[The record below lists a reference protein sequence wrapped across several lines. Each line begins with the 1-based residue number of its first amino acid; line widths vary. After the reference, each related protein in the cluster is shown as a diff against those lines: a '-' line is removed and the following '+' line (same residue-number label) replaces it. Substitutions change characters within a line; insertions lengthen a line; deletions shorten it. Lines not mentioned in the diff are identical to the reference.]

1 MVLNRKKHQLITS
14 LKIINYALIDNLD
27 ISFTDGLSCITG
39 ETGAGKSILMGGLSL
54 VLGKRADL
62 NVLKD
67 PNKKCVIE
75 ATFYIENY
83 SLREFFDE
91 AQIDYQKETLLR
103 REIIPGG
110 KSRAFINDSP
120 VTLEKINRLSDF
132 LIDVHSQNEN
142 QTLFKDEY
150 QFLVLDA
157 LAKND
162 ILINEYS
169 KNLIEFNVTKKI
181 YDELLLK
188 SHSLKQESD
197 YNKFLYD
204 ELVNEDLNLDSQI
217 SLVEEIEKLSNVE
230 DLQLNLSQSIQII
243 EGDQIGLLT
252 QISNLK
258 AVLKN
263 AVDKSNSFSTLHDR
277 VTVFDIELKD
287 VLDQLIDKLYELES
301 NPSLLENLN
310 HKLDKIHSL
319 FHKHNVDNISDLL
332 NIKDQLETK
341 LNENINL
348 DSKIEDLKI
357 KLKNLEET
365 LNKKAFQI
373 HEKRKNTIPVLC
385 NEIEEMIAKMGM
397 QRAKFKVELN
407 FSENFLYNGKDQIN
421 FLFSANLGAS
431 FRPIKKVASGGEMSR
446 IMLAI
451 KAILSRFKHLP
462 TIVFDEIDTGVS
474 GTISNEIGNV
484 MAQMGQYMQVF
495 TITHLPQVAAKGKH
509 HYKVYKEVQASSTV
523 TNIKKLDE
531 EDRVVEL
538 AQMLSG
544 EDLTETAFD
553 HARQLLN

>member
-14 LKIINYALIDNLD
+14 LKILNYALIDNLD

-62 NVLKD
+62 NVLKN

-75 ATFYIENY
+75 ATFYIDNY

-263 AVDKSNSFSTLHDR
+263 AVEKSNSFSTLHDR
-277 VTVFDIELKD
+277 VTVLDIELKD
-287 VLDQLIDKLYELES
+287 ILDQLIDKLYELES

-357 KLKNLEET
+357 KLKDFEET
-365 LNKKAFQI
+365 LNRKAFQI

-385 NEIEEMIAKMGM
+385 NEIEEIIAKMGM

-451 KAILSRFKHLP
+451 KAILSRFKQLP

-495 TITHLPQVAAKGKH
+495 TITHLPQVAAKGKQ
-509 HYKVYKEVQASSTV
+509 HYKVYKEVQGSSTV

>member
-14 LKIINYALIDNLD
+14 LKILNYALIDNLD

-62 NVLKD
+62 NVLKN

-75 ATFYIENY
+75 ATFYIDNY

-91 AQIDYQKETLLR
+91 SQIDYQKETLLR
-103 REIIPGG
+103 REIIPSG

-162 ILINEYS
+162 ILINEYN

-243 EGDQIGLLT
+243 EEDQIGLLT

-277 VTVFDIELKD
+277 VTVLDIELKD
-287 VLDQLIDKLYELES
+287 ILDQLIDKLYELES

-310 HKLDKIHSL
+310 HKLDKIQSL

-357 KLKNLEET
+357 KLKDFEET
-365 LNKKAFQI
+365 LNRKAFQI

-397 QRAKFKVELN
+397 QRAKFKVQLN

-451 KAILSRFKHLP
+451 KAILSRFKQLP

-484 MAQMGQYMQVF
+484 MAQMGRYMQVF
-495 TITHLPQVAAKGKH
+495 TITHLPQVAAKGKQ
-509 HYKVYKEVQASSTV
+509 HYKVYKEVQGSSTV

>member
-14 LKIINYALIDNLD
+14 LKILNYALIDNLD

-62 NVLKD
+62 NVLKN

-75 ATFYIENY
+75 ATFYIDNY

-263 AVDKSNSFSTLHDR
+263 AVEKSNSFSTLHDR
-277 VTVFDIELKD
+277 VTVLDIELKD
-287 VLDQLIDKLYELES
+287 ILDQLIDKLYELES

-357 KLKNLEET
+357 KLKNFEET
-365 LNKKAFQI
+365 LNRKAFQI
-373 HEKRKNTIPVLC
+373 HEKGKNTIPVLC
-385 NEIEEMIAKMGM
+385 NEIEEIIAKMGM

-451 KAILSRFKHLP
+451 KAILSRFKQLP

-495 TITHLPQVAAKGKH
+495 TITHLPQVAAKGKQ
-509 HYKVYKEVQASSTV
+509 HYKVYKEVQGSSTV

>member
-14 LKIINYALIDNLD
+14 LKILNYALIDNLD

-75 ATFYIENY
+75 ATFYIDNY
-83 SLREFFDE
+83 SLRDFFDE

-103 REIIPGG
+103 REIIPSG

-217 SLVEEIEKLSNVE
+217 SLMEEIEKLSNVE

-258 AVLKN
+258 AFLKN

-277 VTVFDIELKD
+277 VTVLDIELKD
-287 VLDQLIDKLYELES
+287 ILDQLIDKLYELES

-357 KLKNLEET
+357 KLKDFEET
-365 LNKKAFQI
+365 LDRKAFQI

-495 TITHLPQVAAKGKH
+495 TITHLPQVAAKGKQ
-509 HYKVYKEVQASSTV
+509 HYKVYKEVQGSSTV

>member
-14 LKIINYALIDNLD
+14 LKILNYALIDNLD

-67 PNKKCVIE
+67 PKKKCVIE
-75 ATFYIENY
+75 ATFYIDNY

-91 AQIDYQKETLLR
+91 VQIDYQKETLLR
-103 REIIPGG
+103 REIIPSG

-162 ILINEYS
+162 ILLNEYN

-217 SLVEEIEKLSNVE
+217 SLMEEIEKLSNVE

-258 AVLKN
+258 AFLKN

-277 VTVFDIELKD
+277 VTVLDIELKD
-287 VLDQLIDKLYELES
+287 ILDQLIDKLYELES

-357 KLKNLEET
+357 KLKDFEET
-365 LNKKAFQI
+365 LNRKAFQI

-397 QRAKFKVELN
+397 QRAKFKVQLN

-495 TITHLPQVAAKGKH
+495 TITHLPQVAAKGKQ
-509 HYKVYKEVQASSTV
+509 HYKVYKEVQGSSTV

>member
-230 DLQLNLSQSIQII
+230 DLQLNLSQSIEII

-277 VTVFDIELKD
+277 VTVFDIEVKD

-357 KLKNLEET
+357 KLKNFEET
-365 LNKKAFQI
+365 LNRKAFQI

-451 KAILSRFKHLP
+451 KAILSRFKQLP

-484 MAQMGQYMQVF
+484 MEQMGQYMQVF

-509 HYKVYKEVQASSTV
+509 HYKVYKEVQGSSTV
-523 TNIKKLDE
+523 TNIKKLDQ

>member
-14 LKIINYALIDNLD
+14 LKILNYALIDNLD

-62 NVLKD
+62 NVLKNPD
-67 PNKKCVIE
+67 KKCVIE
-75 ATFYIENY
+75 ATFYIDNY

-162 ILINEYS
+162 ILLNEYN

-217 SLVEEIEKLSNVE
+217 SLMEEIEKLSNVE

-258 AVLKN
+258 AFLKN

-277 VTVFDIELKD
+277 VTVLDIELKD
-287 VLDQLIDKLYELES
+287 ILDQLIDKLYELES

-357 KLKNLEET
+357 KLKDFEENL
-365 LNKKAFQI
+365 NRKAFQI

-385 NEIEEMIAKMGM
+385 NEIEGMIAKMGM
-397 QRAKFKVELN
+397 QRAKFKVQLN

-495 TITHLPQVAAKGKH
+495 TITHLPQVAAKGKQ
-509 HYKVYKEVQASSTV
+509 HYKVYKEVQGSSTV

-531 EDRVVEL
+531 EERVVEL

>member
-14 LKIINYALIDNLD
+14 LKILNYALIDNLD

-75 ATFYIENY
+75 ATFYIDNY

-91 AQIDYQKETLLR
+91 VQIDYQKETLLR

-162 ILINEYS
+162 ILINEYN

-204 ELVNEDLNLDSQI
+204 EIVNEDLNLDSQI
-217 SLVEEIEKLSNVE
+217 SLMEEIEKLSNVE
-230 DLQLNLSQSIQII
+230 DLQLNLSQSMQII
-243 EGDQIGLLT
+243 EGDQVGLLT

-263 AVDKSNSFSTLHDR
+263 TVDKSNSFSTLHDR
-277 VTVFDIELKD
+277 VTVLDIELKD
-287 VLDQLIDKLYELES
+287 ILDQLIDKLYELES

-357 KLKNLEET
+357 KLKDFEET
-365 LNKKAFQI
+365 LNRKAFQI
-373 HEKRKNTIPVLC
+373 HEKRKNTIPILC

-495 TITHLPQVAAKGKH
+495 TITHLPQVAAKGKQ
-509 HYKVYKEVQASSTV
+509 HYKVYKEVQGSSTV

-531 EDRVVEL
+531 EERVVEL

>member
-1 MVLNRKKHQLITS
+1 LVLNRKKHQLITS
-14 LKIINYALIDNLD
+14 LKILNYALIDNLD

-62 NVLKD
+62 NVLKN

-75 ATFYIENY
+75 ATFYIDNY

-91 AQIDYQKETLLR
+91 SQIDYQKETLLR

-162 ILINEYS
+162 ILINEYN

-204 ELVNEDLNLDSQI
+204 ELVNEDLNLDTQI

-243 EGDQIGLLT
+243 EEDQIGLLT

-263 AVDKSNSFSTLHDR
+263 AVDKSNSFSTLNDR
-277 VTVFDIELKD
+277 VTILDIELKD
-287 VLDQLIDKLYELES
+287 ILDQLIDKLHELES

-357 KLKNLEET
+357 KLKDFEENL
-365 LNKKAFQI
+365 NRKAFQI

-385 NEIEEMIAKMGM
+385 NEIEEIIAKMGM

-474 GTISNEIGNV
+474 GTISNELGNV

-495 TITHLPQVAAKGKH
+495 TITHLPQVAAKGKQ
-509 HYKVYKEVQASSTV
+509 HYKVYKEVQGSSTV

-544 EDLTETAFD
+544 EDLTKTAFD

>member
-1 MVLNRKKHQLITS
+1 MVINRKKHQLITS

-217 SLVEEIEKLSNVE
+217 SIVEEIEKLSNVE

-263 AVDKSNSFSTLHDR
+263 AVEKSNSFSTLHDR

-357 KLKNLEET
+357 KLKDFEET
-365 LNKKAFQI
+365 LNRKAFQI

-385 NEIEEMIAKMGM
+385 NEIEEIIAKMGM

-451 KAILSRFKHLP
+451 RAILSRFKQLP

-495 TITHLPQVAAKGKH
+495 TITHLPQVAAKGKQ
-509 HYKVYKEVQASSTV
+509 HYKVYKEVQGSSTV

>member
-14 LKIINYALIDNLD
+14 LKILNYALIDNLD

-75 ATFYIENY
+75 ATFYIDNY

-103 REIIPGG
+103 REIIPSG

-162 ILINEYS
+162 ILINEYN

-217 SLVEEIEKLSNVE
+217 SLMEEIEKLSNVE

-258 AVLKN
+258 AFLKN

-277 VTVFDIELKD
+277 VTVIDIELKD
-287 VLDQLIDKLYELES
+287 ILDQLIDKLYELES

-357 KLKNLEET
+357 KLKDFEET
-365 LNKKAFQI
+365 LNRKAFQI

-385 NEIEEMIAKMGM
+385 NEIEDMIAKMGM
-397 QRAKFKVELN
+397 QRAKFKVQLN

-495 TITHLPQVAAKGKH
+495 TITHLPQVAAKGKQ
-509 HYKVYKEVQASSTV
+509 HYKVYKEVQGSSTV

>member
-14 LKIINYALIDNLD
+14 LKILNYALIDNLD

-67 PNKKCVIE
+67 PKKKCVIE
-75 ATFYIENY
+75 ATFYIDNY

-91 AQIDYQKETLLR
+91 VQIDYQKETLLR
-103 REIIPGG
+103 REIIPSG

-217 SLVEEIEKLSNVE
+217 SLMEEIEKLSNVE

-258 AVLKN
+258 AFLKN

-277 VTVFDIELKD
+277 VTVLDIELKD
-287 VLDQLIDKLYELES
+287 ILDQLIDKLYELES

-357 KLKNLEET
+357 KLKDFEET
-365 LNKKAFQI
+365 LNRKAFQI

-397 QRAKFKVELN
+397 QRAKFKVQLN

-495 TITHLPQVAAKGKH
+495 TITHLPQVAAKGKQ
-509 HYKVYKEVQASSTV
+509 HYKVYKEVQGSSTV

>member
-14 LKIINYALIDNLD
+14 LKILNYALIDNLD

-67 PNKKCVIE
+67 PKKKCVIE
-75 ATFYIENY
+75 ATFYIDNY
-83 SLREFFDE
+83 SLRNFFDE

-103 REIIPGG
+103 REIIPSG

-162 ILINEYS
+162 ILLNEYN

-217 SLVEEIEKLSNVE
+217 SLMEEIEKLSNVE

-258 AVLKN
+258 AFLKN

-277 VTVFDIELKD
+277 VTVLDIELKD
-287 VLDQLIDKLYELES
+287 ILDQLIDKLYELES

-357 KLKNLEET
+357 KLKDFEENL
-365 LNKKAFQI
+365 NRKAFQI

-397 QRAKFKVELN
+397 QRAKFKVQLN

-495 TITHLPQVAAKGKH
+495 TITHLPQVAAKGKQ
-509 HYKVYKEVQASSTV
+509 HYKVYKEVQGSSTV

-531 EDRVVEL
+531 EERVVEL

>member
-1 MVLNRKKHQLITS
+1 MITS
-14 LKIINYALIDNLD
+14 LKILNYALIDNLD

-62 NVLKD
+62 NVLKN

-75 ATFYIENY
+75 ATFYIDNY

-91 AQIDYQKETLLR
+91 SQIDYQKETLLR

-162 ILINEYS
+162 ILINEYN

-217 SLVEEIEKLSNVE
+217 SLMEEIEKLSNVE

-243 EGDQIGLLT
+243 EGDQTGLLT
-252 QISNLK
+252 QIINLK

-263 AVDKSNSFSTLHDR
+263 AVEKSNSFSTLHDR
-277 VTVFDIELKD
+277 VTVLDIELKD
-287 VLDQLIDKLYELES
+287 ILDQLIDKLHELES

-357 KLKNLEET
+357 KLKNFEET
-365 LNKKAFQI
+365 LNRKAFQI

-385 NEIEEMIAKMGM
+385 NEIEEIIAKMGM

-451 KAILSRFKHLP
+451 KAILSRFKQLP

-495 TITHLPQVAAKGKH
+495 TITHLPQVAAKGKQ
-509 HYKVYKEVQASSTV
+509 HYKVYKEVQGSSTV

>member
-14 LKIINYALIDNLD
+14 LKILNYALIDNLD

-75 ATFYIENY
+75 ATFYIDNY

-157 LAKND
+157 LAEND
-162 ILINEYS
+162 ILINEYN

-263 AVDKSNSFSTLHDR
+263 AVEKSNSFSTLHDR
-277 VTVFDIELKD
+277 VTVLDIELKD
-287 VLDQLIDKLYELES
+287 ILDQLIDKLYELES

-357 KLKNLEET
+357 KLKNFEET
-365 LNKKAFQI
+365 LNRKAFQI

-495 TITHLPQVAAKGKH
+495 TITHLPQVAAKGKQ
-509 HYKVYKEVQASSTV
+509 HYKVYKEVQGSSTV

>member
-14 LKIINYALIDNLD
+14 LKILNYALIDNLD

-67 PNKKCVIE
+67 PKKKCVIE
-75 ATFYIENY
+75 ATFYIDNY
-83 SLREFFDE
+83 SLRNFFDE

-103 REIIPGG
+103 REIIPSG

-162 ILINEYS
+162 ILLNEYN

-217 SLVEEIEKLSNVE
+217 SLMEEIEKLSNVE

-258 AVLKN
+258 AFLKN

-277 VTVFDIELKD
+277 VTVLDIELKD
-287 VLDQLIDKLYELES
+287 ILDQLIDKLYELES

-357 KLKNLEET
+357 KLKDFEET
-365 LNKKAFQI
+365 LNRKAFQI

-397 QRAKFKVELN
+397 QRAKFKVQLN

-495 TITHLPQVAAKGKH
+495 TITHLPQVAAKGKQ
-509 HYKVYKEVQASSTV
+509 HYKVYKEVQGSSTV

>member
-14 LKIINYALIDNLD
+14 LKILNYALIDNLD

-75 ATFYIENY
+75 ATFYIDNY
-83 SLREFFDE
+83 SLRDFFDE

-103 REIIPGG
+103 REIIPSG

-162 ILINEYS
+162 ILINEYN

-217 SLVEEIEKLSNVE
+217 SLMEEIEKLSNVE

-258 AVLKN
+258 AFLKN

-277 VTVFDIELKD
+277 VTVLDIELKD
-287 VLDQLIDKLYELES
+287 ILDQLIDKLYELES

-357 KLKNLEET
+357 KLKDFEENL
-365 LNKKAFQI
+365 NRKAFQI

-397 QRAKFKVELN
+397 QRAKFKVQLN

-495 TITHLPQVAAKGKH
+495 TITHLPQVAAKGKQ
-509 HYKVYKEVQASSTV
+509 HYKVYKEVQGSSTV

-531 EDRVVEL
+531 EERVVEL

>member
-14 LKIINYALIDNLD
+14 LKILNYALIDNLD

-75 ATFYIENY
+75 ATFYIDNY

-91 AQIDYQKETLLR
+91 VQIDYQKETLLR
-103 REIIPGG
+103 REIIPSG

-162 ILINEYS
+162 ILLNEYN

-204 ELVNEDLNLDSQI
+204 EIVNEDLNLDSQI
-217 SLVEEIEKLSNVE
+217 SLMEEIEKLSNVE

-258 AVLKN
+258 AFLKN

-277 VTVFDIELKD
+277 VTVLDIELKD
-287 VLDQLIDKLYELES
+287 ILDQLIDKLYELES

-357 KLKNLEET
+357 KLKNFEET
-365 LNKKAFQI
+365 LNRKAFQI

-385 NEIEEMIAKMGM
+385 NEIEGMIAKMGM
-397 QRAKFKVELN
+397 QRAKFKVQLN

-451 KAILSRFKHLP
+451 KAILSRFKQLP

-495 TITHLPQVAAKGKH
+495 TITHLPQVAAKGKQ
-509 HYKVYKEVQASSTV
+509 HYKVYKEVQGSSTV

-531 EDRVVEL
+531 EERVVEL

>member
-14 LKIINYALIDNLD
+14 LKILNYALIDNLD

-67 PNKKCVIE
+67 PKKKCVIE
-75 ATFYIENY
+75 ATFYIDNY

-91 AQIDYQKETLLR
+91 VQIDYQKETLLR
-103 REIIPGG
+103 REIIPSG

-162 ILINEYS
+162 ILLNEYN

-217 SLVEEIEKLSNVE
+217 SLMEEIEKLSNVE

-258 AVLKN
+258 AFLKN

-277 VTVFDIELKD
+277 VTVLDIELKD
-287 VLDQLIDKLYELES
+287 ILDQLIDKLYELES

-357 KLKNLEET
+357 KLKDFEET
-365 LNKKAFQI
+365 LNRKAFQI

-385 NEIEEMIAKMGM
+385 NEIEGMIAKMGM
-397 QRAKFKVELN
+397 QRAKFKVQLN

-495 TITHLPQVAAKGKH
+495 TITHLPQVAAKGKQ
-509 HYKVYKEVQASSTV
+509 HYKVYKEVQGSSTV

>member
-14 LKIINYALIDNLD
+14 LKILNYALIDNLD

-67 PNKKCVIE
+67 PKKKCVIE
-75 ATFYIENY
+75 ATFYIDNY
-83 SLREFFDE
+83 SLRNFFDE

-103 REIIPGG
+103 REIIPSG

-162 ILINEYS
+162 ILINEYN

-217 SLVEEIEKLSNVE
+217 SLMEEIEKLSNVE

-258 AVLKN
+258 AFLKN

-277 VTVFDIELKD
+277 VTVLDIELKD
-287 VLDQLIDKLYELES
+287 ILDQLIDKLYELES

-357 KLKNLEET
+357 KLKDFEET
-365 LNKKAFQI
+365 LNRKAFQI

-397 QRAKFKVELN
+397 QRAKFKVQLN

-495 TITHLPQVAAKGKH
+495 TITHLPQVAAKGKQ
-509 HYKVYKEVQASSTV
+509 HYKVYKEVQGSSTV

>member
-14 LKIINYALIDNLD
+14 LKILNYALIDNLD

-75 ATFYIENY
+75 ATFYIDNY

-91 AQIDYQKETLLR
+91 VQIDYQKETLLR
-103 REIIPGG
+103 REIIPSG

-162 ILINEYS
+162 ILINEYN

-204 ELVNEDLNLDSQI
+204 EIVNEDLNLDSQI
-217 SLVEEIEKLSNVE
+217 SLMEEIEKLSNVE

-263 AVDKSNSFSTLHDR
+263 TVDKSNSFSTLYDR
-277 VTVFDIELKD
+277 VTVLDIELKD
-287 VLDQLIDKLYELES
+287 ILDQLIDKLYELES

-357 KLKNLEET
+357 KLKDFEET
-365 LNKKAFQI
+365 LNRKAFQI
-373 HEKRKNTIPVLC
+373 HEKRKNTIPILC

-397 QRAKFKVELN
+397 QRAKFKVQLN

-495 TITHLPQVAAKGKH
+495 TITHLPQVAAKGKQ
-509 HYKVYKEVQASSTV
+509 HYKVYKEVQGSSTV

>member
-1 MVLNRKKHQLITS
+1 MVLNRKKNQLITS

-230 DLQLNLSQSIQII
+230 DLQLNLSQSIEII

-357 KLKNLEET
+357 KLKDFKET
-365 LNKKAFQI
+365 LNRKASQI

-451 KAILSRFKHLP
+451 KAILSRFKQLP

-484 MAQMGQYMQVF
+484 MEQMGQYMQVF

-509 HYKVYKEVQASSTV
+509 HYKVYKEVQGSSTV

>member
-1 MVLNRKKHQLITS
+1 LVLNRKKHQLITS
-14 LKIINYALIDNLD
+14 LKILNYALIDNLD

-62 NVLKD
+62 NVLKN

-75 ATFYIENY
+75 ATFYIDNY

-91 AQIDYQKETLLR
+91 SQIDYQKETLLR

-217 SLVEEIEKLSNVE
+217 SLMEEIEKLSNVE

-243 EGDQIGLLT
+243 EGDQTGLLT
-252 QISNLK
+252 QIINLK

-263 AVDKSNSFSTLHDR
+263 AVEKSNSFSTLHDR
-277 VTVFDIELKD
+277 VTVLDIELKD
-287 VLDQLIDKLYELES
+287 ILDQLIDKLYELES

-357 KLKNLEET
+357 KLKNFEET
-365 LNKKAFQI
+365 LNRKAFQI

-385 NEIEEMIAKMGM
+385 NEIEEIIAKMGM

-451 KAILSRFKHLP
+451 KAILSRFKQLP

-495 TITHLPQVAAKGKH
+495 TITHLPQVAAKGKQ
-509 HYKVYKEVQASSTV
+509 HYKVYKEVQGSSTV

-544 EDLTETAFD
+544 EDLTKTAFD

>member
-1 MVLNRKKHQLITS
+1 MVLKRKKHQLITS
-14 LKIINYALIDNLD
+14 LKILNYALIDNLD

-62 NVLKD
+62 NVLKN

-75 ATFYIENY
+75 ATFYIDNY

-217 SLVEEIEKLSNVE
+217 SIVEEIEKLSNVE

-263 AVDKSNSFSTLHDR
+263 AVEKSNSFSTLHDR
-277 VTVFDIELKD
+277 VTVLDIELKD
-287 VLDQLIDKLYELES
+287 ILDQLIDKLYELES

-365 LNKKAFQI
+365 LNRKAFQI

-385 NEIEEMIAKMGM
+385 NEIEEIIAKMGM

-451 KAILSRFKHLP
+451 KAILSRFKQLP

-495 TITHLPQVAAKGKH
+495 TTTHLPQVAAKGKQ
-509 HYKVYKEVQASSTV
+509 HYKVYKEVQGSSTV

>member
-14 LKIINYALIDNLD
+14 LKILNYALIDNLD

-230 DLQLNLSQSIQII
+230 DLQLNLSQSIEII

-357 KLKNLEET
+357 KLKDFEET
-365 LNKKAFQI
+365 LNRKAFQI

-385 NEIEEMIAKMGM
+385 NEIEEIIAKMGM

-451 KAILSRFKHLP
+451 KAILSRFKQLP

-495 TITHLPQVAAKGKH
+495 TITHLPQVAAKGKQ
-509 HYKVYKEVQASSTV
+509 HYKVYKEVQGSSTV

>member
-14 LKIINYALIDNLD
+14 LKILNYALIDNLD

-75 ATFYIENY
+75 ATFYIDNY

-103 REIIPGG
+103 REIIPSG

-162 ILINEYS
+162 ILINEYN

-217 SLVEEIEKLSNVE
+217 SLMEEIEKLSNVE

-258 AVLKN
+258 AFLKN

-277 VTVFDIELKD
+277 VTVLDIELKD
-287 VLDQLIDKLYELES
+287 ILDQLIDKLYELES

-357 KLKNLEET
+357 KLKDFEET
-365 LNKKAFQI
+365 LNRKAFQI

-385 NEIEEMIAKMGM
+385 NEIEDMIAKMGM
-397 QRAKFKVELN
+397 QRAKFKVQLN

-509 HYKVYKEVQASSTV
+509 HYKVYKEVQGSSTV

>member
-1 MVLNRKKHQLITS
+1 M
-14 LKIINYALIDNLD
+14 
-27 ISFTDGLSCITG
+27 
-39 ETGAGKSILMGGLSL
+39 
-54 VLGKRADL
+54 
-62 NVLKD
+62 
-67 PNKKCVIE
+67 
-75 ATFYIENY
+75 
-83 SLREFFDE
+83 
-91 AQIDYQKETLLR
+91 
-103 REIIPGG
+103 
-110 KSRAFINDSP
+110 
-120 VTLEKINRLSDF
+120 
-132 LIDVHSQNEN
+132 
-142 QTLFKDEY
+142 
-150 QFLVLDA
+150 
-157 LAKND
+157 
-162 ILINEYS
+162 
-169 KNLIEFNVTKKI
+169 
-181 YDELLLK
+181 
-188 SHSLKQESD
+188 
-197 YNKFLYD
+197 
-204 ELVNEDLNLDSQI
+204 
-217 SLVEEIEKLSNVE
+217 
-230 DLQLNLSQSIQII
+230 
-243 EGDQIGLLT
+243 
-252 QISNLK
+252 
-258 AVLKN
+258 
-263 AVDKSNSFSTLHDR
+263 
-277 VTVFDIELKD
+277 
-287 VLDQLIDKLYELES
+287 DKLYELES

-357 KLKNLEET
+357 KLKDFEET
-365 LNKKAFQI
+365 LNRKAFQI

-397 QRAKFKVELN
+397 QRAKFKVQLN

-451 KAILSRFKHLP
+451 KAILSRFKQLP

-495 TITHLPQVAAKGKH
+495 TITHLPQVAAKGKQ
-509 HYKVYKEVQASSTV
+509 HYKVYKEVQGSSTV

>member
-14 LKIINYALIDNLD
+14 LKILNYALIDNLD

-75 ATFYIENY
+75 ATFYIDNY
-83 SLREFFDE
+83 SLRDFFDE

-103 REIIPGG
+103 REIIPSG

-204 ELVNEDLNLDSQI
+204 EIVNEDLNLDSQI
-217 SLVEEIEKLSNVE
+217 SLMEEIEKLSNVE

-258 AVLKN
+258 AFLKN

-277 VTVFDIELKD
+277 VTVLDIELKD
-287 VLDQLIDKLYELES
+287 ILDQLIDKLHELES

-357 KLKNLEET
+357 KLKDFEET
-365 LNKKAFQI
+365 LNRKAFQI
-373 HEKRKNTIPVLC
+373 HEKRKNTIPILC

-451 KAILSRFKHLP
+451 KAILSRFKQLP

-484 MAQMGQYMQVF
+484 MAQMGRYMQVF
-495 TITHLPQVAAKGKH
+495 TITHLPQVAAKGKQ
-509 HYKVYKEVQASSTV
+509 HYKVYKEVQGSSTV

-531 EDRVVEL
+531 EERVVEL

>member
-14 LKIINYALIDNLD
+14 LKILNYALIDNLD

-62 NVLKD
+62 NVLKN

-75 ATFYIENY
+75 ATFYIDNY

-263 AVDKSNSFSTLHDR
+263 AVEKSNSFSTLHDR
-277 VTVFDIELKD
+277 VTVLDIELKD
-287 VLDQLIDKLYELES
+287 ILDQLIDKLYELES

-357 KLKNLEET
+357 KLKNFEET
-365 LNKKAFQI
+365 LNRKAFQI

-385 NEIEEMIAKMGM
+385 NEIEEIIAKMGM

-421 FLFSANLGAS
+421 FLFSANLGAT

-451 KAILSRFKHLP
+451 KAILSRFKQLP

-495 TITHLPQVAAKGKH
+495 TITHLPQVAAKGKQ
-509 HYKVYKEVQASSTV
+509 HYKVYKEVQGSSSV

>member
-1 MVLNRKKHQLITS
+1 MVSNRKKHQLITS
-14 LKIINYALIDNLD
+14 LKILNYALIDNLD

-62 NVLKD
+62 NILKD

-75 ATFYIENY
+75 ATFYIDNY
-83 SLREFFDE
+83 SLKEFFDK

-132 LIDVHSQNEN
+132 LIDVHSQNQN
-142 QTLFKDEY
+142 LTLFKDEY

-162 ILINEYS
+162 LLINEYH
-169 KNLIEFNVTKKI
+169 KNLIEFKVTKKI
-181 YDELLLK
+181 YDELLIK
-188 SHSLKQESD
+188 SQSLKQESD

-217 SLVEEIEKLSNVE
+217 SLEEEIEKLSNVE

-243 EGDQIGLLT
+243 EEDQIGLLT
-252 QISNLK
+252 QINNLK

-263 AVDKSNSFSTLHDR
+263 AVDKSKSFSTLHDR
-277 VTVFDIELKD
+277 VTIFDIDLKD

-301 NPSLLENLN
+301 NPLLLENLN

-357 KLKNLEET
+357 KLNDSEKT
-365 LNKKAFQI
+365 LNRKAFQI

-385 NEIEEMIAKMGM
+385 NEIEEIIAKMGM

-407 FSENFLYNGKDQIN
+407 FSENFLNNGKDQIN

-451 KAILSRFKHLP
+451 KAIISRFKKLP

-495 TITHLPQVAAKGKH
+495 TITHLPQVAAKGKQ
-509 HYKVYKEVQASSTV
+509 HYKVYKEVQGSSTV

-531 EDRVVEL
+531 EERVFEL
-538 AQMLSG
+538 AKMLSG

>member
-14 LKIINYALIDNLD
+14 LKILNYALIDNLD

-357 KLKNLEET
+357 KLKDFEET
-365 LNKKAFQI
+365 LNRKAFQI

-451 KAILSRFKHLP
+451 KAILSRFKQLP

-495 TITHLPQVAAKGKH
+495 TITHLPQVAAKGKQ
-509 HYKVYKEVQASSTV
+509 HYKVYKEVQGSSTV

>member
-14 LKIINYALIDNLD
+14 LKILNYALIDNLD

-62 NVLKD
+62 NVLKN

-75 ATFYIENY
+75 ATFYIDNY

-217 SLVEEIEKLSNVE
+217 SLVEEIEKLSNVK

-243 EGDQIGLLT
+243 EGDQVGLLT

-263 AVDKSNSFSTLHDR
+263 AVEKSNSFSTLHDR
-277 VTVFDIELKD
+277 VTVLDIELKD
-287 VLDQLIDKLYELES
+287 ILDQLIDKLYELES

-357 KLKNLEET
+357 KLKDFEENL
-365 LNKKAFQI
+365 NRKAFQI

-385 NEIEEMIAKMGM
+385 NEIEGMIAKMGM
-397 QRAKFKVELN
+397 QRAKFKVQLN

-451 KAILSRFKHLP
+451 KAILSRFKQLP

-495 TITHLPQVAAKGKH
+495 TITHLPQVAAKGKQ
-509 HYKVYKEVQASSTV
+509 HYKVYKEVQGSSTV

>member
-14 LKIINYALIDNLD
+14 LKILNYALIDNLD

-75 ATFYIENY
+75 ATFYIDNY

-287 VLDQLIDKLYELES
+287 ILDQLIDKLYELES

-341 LNENINL
+341 LNENTNL

-357 KLKNLEET
+357 KLKDFEET
-365 LNKKAFQI
+365 LNRKAFQI

-495 TITHLPQVAAKGKH
+495 TITHLPQVAAKGKQ
-509 HYKVYKEVQASSTV
+509 HYKVYKEVQGSSTV

>member
-14 LKIINYALIDNLD
+14 LKILNYALIDNLD

-230 DLQLNLSQSIQII
+230 DLQLNLSQSIEII

-263 AVDKSNSFSTLHDR
+263 AVEKSNSFSTLHDR
-277 VTVFDIELKD
+277 VTVLDIELKD
-287 VLDQLIDKLYELES
+287 ILDQLIDKLYELES

-310 HKLDKIHSL
+310 HKLDKIHNL

-341 LNENINL
+341 LNENTNL

-357 KLKNLEET
+357 KLKDFEET
-365 LNKKAFQI
+365 LNRKAFQI

-451 KAILSRFKHLP
+451 KAILSRFKQLP

-484 MAQMGQYMQVF
+484 MEQMGQYMQVF

>member
-1 MVLNRKKHQLITS
+1 MVLNRKKNQLITS

-230 DLQLNLSQSIQII
+230 DLQLNLSQSIEII

-301 NPSLLENLN
+301 NPKLLEKLN

-357 KLKNLEET
+357 KLKNFEET
-365 LNKKAFQI
+365 LNRKAFQI

-451 KAILSRFKHLP
+451 KAILSRFKQLP

-484 MAQMGQYMQVF
+484 MEQMGQYMQVF

-509 HYKVYKEVQASSTV
+509 HYKVYKEVQGSSTV

>member
-14 LKIINYALIDNLD
+14 LKILNYALIDNLD

-75 ATFYIENY
+75 ATFYIDNY

-162 ILINEYS
+162 ILINEYN

-217 SLVEEIEKLSNVE
+217 SLMEEIEKLSNVE

-258 AVLKN
+258 AFLKN

-277 VTVFDIELKD
+277 VTVLDIELKD
-287 VLDQLIDKLYELES
+287 ILDQLIDKLYELES

-357 KLKNLEET
+357 KLKDFEET
-365 LNKKAFQI
+365 LNRKAFQI

-397 QRAKFKVELN
+397 QRAKFKVQLN

-495 TITHLPQVAAKGKH
+495 TITHLPQVAAKGKQ
-509 HYKVYKEVQASSTV
+509 HYKVYKEVQGSSTV

>member
-14 LKIINYALIDNLD
+14 LKILNYALIDNLD

-75 ATFYIENY
+75 ATFYIDNY

-103 REIIPGG
+103 REIVPGG

-357 KLKNLEET
+357 KLKDFEET
-365 LNKKAFQI
+365 LNRKAFQI

-397 QRAKFKVELN
+397 QRAKFKVQLN

-451 KAILSRFKHLP
+451 KAILSRFKQLP

-495 TITHLPQVAAKGKH
+495 TITHLPQVAAKGKQ
-509 HYKVYKEVQASSTV
+509 HYKVYKEVQGSSTV

>member
-1 MVLNRKKHQLITS
+1 MITS
-14 LKIINYALIDNLD
+14 LKILNYALIDNLD

-62 NVLKD
+62 NVLKN

-75 ATFYIENY
+75 ATFYIDNY

-217 SLVEEIEKLSNVE
+217 SLMEEIEKLSNVE

-243 EGDQIGLLT
+243 EGDQTGLLT
-252 QISNLK
+252 QIINLK

-263 AVDKSNSFSTLHDR
+263 AVEKSNSFSTLHDR
-277 VTVFDIELKD
+277 VTVLDIELKD
-287 VLDQLIDKLYELES
+287 ILDQLIDKLYELES

-357 KLKNLEET
+357 KLKNFEET
-365 LNKKAFQI
+365 LNRKAFQI

-385 NEIEEMIAKMGM
+385 NEIEEIIAKMGM

-451 KAILSRFKHLP
+451 KAILSRFKQLP

-484 MAQMGQYMQVF
+484 MAQMGRYMQVF
-495 TITHLPQVAAKGKH
+495 TITHLPQVAAKGKQ
-509 HYKVYKEVQASSTV
+509 HYKVYKEVQGSSTV

-544 EDLTETAFD
+544 EDLTKTAFD